1 MMTPAA
7 LGLEVMV
14 AVGLG
19 AVLTVLILLAVVVPM
34 RCQGPIARPPY
45 RGCRKTVYGLL
56 GRCRYHGFQPGR
68 RLMAAAGGGR
78 LLLRRTCGGCGQPA
92 VFVRMSDTGKPFLGC
107 TEYPACKKIRFLDS

>member
-1 MMTPAA
+1 MAVALVAA
-7 LGLEVMV
+7 L
-14 AVGLG
+14 
-19 AVLTVLILLAVVVPM
+19 AVLVLLAVAVPM

-45 RGCRKTVYGLL
+45 RGCRKTVYGLV

-92 VFVRMSDTGKPFLGC
+92 VFARMSATGKPFLGC
-107 TEYPACKKIRFLDS
+107 SDYPACKKIRFLDG

>member
-1 MMTPAA
+1 MMTIVA
-7 LGLEVMV
+7 LGVEVMV
-14 AVGLG
+14 AVALG
-19 AVLTVLILLAVVVPM
+19 AVLAALVLLAVVVPM

-78 LLLRRTCGGCGQPA
+78 LLLRRTCGGCGQPT
-92 VFVRMSDTGKPFLGC
+92 VFARMSDTGKPFLGC
-107 TEYPACKKIRFLDS
+107 SEYPACKKIRFLDG